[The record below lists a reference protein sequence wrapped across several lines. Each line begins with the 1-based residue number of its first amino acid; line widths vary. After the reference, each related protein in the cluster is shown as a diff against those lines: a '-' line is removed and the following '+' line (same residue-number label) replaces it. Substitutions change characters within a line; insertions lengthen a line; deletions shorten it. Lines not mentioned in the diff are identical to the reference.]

1 MLNLQNT
8 QLIHIVSEL
17 VCIVT
22 IIIYVNIKTKKL
34 NTKIQI
40 LEYEVKTAN
49 TKIAI
54 LHNMIDD
61 ILQLFNPEIRNK
73 FKEKYRIQ
81 RPPISQNEINNTNM
95 RPPIN
100 TVNNKPQQ
108 PVRKQINP
116 LESIMS
122 MVGPMMSSM
131 MVSGYDNES
140 PSPKQEKPVIIEED
154 DNNNDIENELNEL
167 EKLEVESKIQE
178 NDNTETNKQ
187 ETVTSDE
194 SVDKTDESV
203 EKANKLLKSTKD
215 DKDNVSINTER
226 QSTETTKSP
235 MIQEVN
241 E

>member
-8 QLIHIVSEL
+8 QLIHIVSEI

-49 TKIAI
+49 TKVAI

-167 EKLEVESKIQE
+167 EKLEVKSKIQE
-178 NDNTETNKQ
+178 NDNTET
-187 ETVTSDE
+187 VTSDK
-194 SVDKTDESV
+194 SVDKTGEII
-203 EKANKLLKSTKD
+203 EKANKLLKSTKE
-215 DKDNVSINTER
+215 DKDIASISVDRE
-226 QSTETTKSP
+226 SIETKKSP
-235 MIQEVN
+235 IIQEVN

>member
-22 IIIYVNIKTKKL
+22 IIIYVNIKTKNL
-34 NTKIQI
+34 NTKIKI

-49 TKIAI
+49 TKVAI

-81 RPPISQNEINNTNM
+81 RPPISQNQINNTNM
-95 RPPIN
+95 NRPMN
-100 TVNNKPQQ
+100 VVNKPQQ

-167 EKLEVESKIQE
+167 EKLEVKSKIQE

-194 SVDKTDESV
+194 SVDKTDGIIAKE
-203 EKANKLLKSTKD
+203 NKLLKSTKD
-215 DKDNVSINTER
+215 DKDNVSISADQPNN
-226 QSTETTKSP
+226 ETKKSP
-235 MIQEVN
+235 IIQEVN